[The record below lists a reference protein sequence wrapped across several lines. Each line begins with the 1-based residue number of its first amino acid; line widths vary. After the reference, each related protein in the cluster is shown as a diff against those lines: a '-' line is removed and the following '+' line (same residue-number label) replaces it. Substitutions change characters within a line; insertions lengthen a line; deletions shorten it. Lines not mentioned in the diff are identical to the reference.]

1 MKKMVMTI
9 LLGAVLLF
17 SACSN
22 GGATN
27 VDTKKLAD
35 DLLNNITYA
44 DQLAEVDSAMT
55 QSTFGYQAEDVVAS
69 VHYASSGATAEE
81 IAVFECKDAE
91 ATNRVKE
98 TVEKHLQ
105 EYKDGFSDYL
115 PSEVPKLEKAV
126 VITSGNY
133 IVYSVSDDDAKAKE
147 IIDGYLK

>member
-1 MKKMVMTI
+1 MKKIIVTI
-9 LLGAVLLF
+9 LFGALMLF
-17 SACSN
+17 SACSG

-27 VDTKKLAD
+27 VDTQKLAD
-35 DLLNNITYA
+35 DLMNNITYA

-55 QSTFGYQAEDVVAS
+55 QSLFGYQEDDVTAS

-91 ATNRVKE
+91 ATGRVKE
-98 TVEKHLQ
+98 CVDKHLQ

-115 PSEVPKLEKAV
+115 PTEVPKLEKAV
-126 VITSGNY
+126 IVTSGNY
-133 IVYSVSDDDAKAKE
+133 VVYSVSDDDSKAKE